1 VASKAAQSDVAAAK
15 VAKLLAVSA
24 AYEKRAAEV
33 RSKAAAEAASL
44 TAGLAEVSAHA
55 TYKTLEASLAESDAK
70 LKGAELARQ
79 TALSKISTDEIQ
91 EAKANA
97 VKRAALSKAR
107 LQAAQLVAKQAGA
120 AQVVFVGAE
129 KKAKDDLLVDFG
141 AEKDANAIAMRAHE
155 DNHDESAAKTLA
167 GASVLEASVASSTKK
182 QAGGRTWNANAAE
195 KTDTLTRMEAEVR
208 AKRQADEKRFDEA
221 AASEEAAVGA
231 KMKAQDEASRAS
243 RAALQD
249 ETEIAALD
257 KQKSD
262 EDRSLTEIRQTLQ

>member
-1 VASKAAQSDVAAAK
+1 
-15 VAKLLAVSA
+15 
-24 AYEKRAAEV
+24 
-33 RSKAAAEAASL
+33 L

-55 TYKTLEASLAESDAK
+55 TDKTLEESLAESDAK

-91 EAKANA
+91 EATANA

-107 LQAAQLVAKQAGA
+107 LQAAQQAAEQAEA

-129 KKAKDDLLVDFG
+129 KKAKDDLLVDFR
-141 AEKDANAIAMRAHE
+141 AEKDANAIAMRAQDDKHQADLKE
-155 DNHDESAAKTLA
+155 ASVAEGVLHLKDEYNHDESAAKTEA
-167 GASVLEASVASSTKK
+167 GASVLEASVGSSTEK
-182 QAGGRTWNANAAE
+182 QAGGRTWNANAEE
-195 KTDTLTRMEAEVR
+195 KTDTFTRMEAKVK

-231 KMKAQDEASRAS
+231 KMKAQDEASWAS

-262 EDRSLTEIRQTLQ
+262 EDRSLTEVRQILQEKDDVEAKSTSTRNKKR